1 MSVSGSANSTRRTPS
16 WWCPTMDRA
25 FRRTSAS
32 WSSSASSVRLR
43 RGPCPARGW
52 AWRSSNRWCSNTA
65 GRSASKTPFPEAS
78 PRVHRFTSCCRDGRW
93 RSRTTPTTVKM
104 RRMFPARQL
113 RGTLHLQRTLSQS
126 NLRPRRQGNSSYC
139 LSLNRLH
146 KRERPSDMTNHPRYS
161 PPPQQHGYG
170 PVSDQRGATGHSSP
184 GQQQTYQQG
193 YDWRYGQQP
202 QQGQYRQ
209 PYGHFAGSQTGPPLP
224 APRKRSRAGALTVG
238 AVAVAVVSAGI
249 GGAAASVVAHHGS
262 LASVADGALPGGAT
276 PGMPASNAPMG
287 SVEQVAAKV
296 VPSVVMLETNLG
308 RASEEGSGIILS
320 SDGLI
325 LTNNHVVATAANP
338 GKAPAPHGRP
348 GEHQGPEDDPGGPGP
363 DPDQPAPPPGAK
375 PKTTVTFSDGRTAEF
390 TVVGTDPTT
399 DIAVVRVQGISGL
412 TPISLGSSAN
422 LRVGQPVM
430 AVGSPLGLE
439 GTVTTGIVSSL
450 NRPVST
456 TGESGNQNTV
466 LDAIQ
471 TDAAINPGNS
481 GGALVNMSG
490 QLIGVNSAIATL
502 GSDSPDAQSGSIG
515 LGFAIP
521 VDQANRI
528 AKELISNGKATHAS
542 LGVQVTSDKGTPGAK
557 VVEVVPN
564 GAAAAAGPPGGV
576 GVTQV
581 GGRTAHSAD
590 ALVAAV
596 RSKAPGDKVTLT
608 YKDPSGDSKTVQVTL
623 GKAQQ

>member
-1 MSVSGSANSTRRTPS
+1 M
-16 WWCPTMDRA
+16 
-25 FRRTSAS
+25 
-32 WSSSASSVRLR
+32 
-43 RGPCPARGW
+43 
-52 AWRSSNRWCSNTA
+52 
-65 GRSASKTPFPEAS
+65 
-78 PRVHRFTSCCRDGRW
+78 
-93 RSRTTPTTVKM
+93 
-104 RRMFPARQL
+104 
-113 RGTLHLQRTLSQS
+113 
-126 NLRPRRQGNSSYC
+126 
-139 LSLNRLH
+139 
-146 KRERPSDMTNHPRYS
+146 
-161 PPPQQHGYG
+161 
-170 PVSDQRGATGHSSP
+170 SDQRGATGYSGH
-184 GQQQTYQQG
+184 GQQQTYPQG

-202 QQGQYRQ
+202 SYRQ
-209 PYGHFAGSQTGPPLP
+209 QYGAFGAGQAGPPAGSPPPPQLRV
-224 APRKRSRAGALTVG
+224 PRKRSRAGALAVG
-238 AVAVAVVSAGI
+238 ALAIAVVSAGI
-249 GGAAASVVAHHGS
+249 GGAAASVIEHNGQ
-262 LASVADGALPGGAT
+262 LAATADGVLSGGAA
-276 PGMPASNAPMG
+276 PSVPAGNAPVG
-287 SVEQVAAKV
+287 NVEQIAAKV
-296 VPSVVMLETNLG
+296 VPSVVMLETDLG
-308 RASEEGSGIILS
+308 RQSEEGSGIVLS

-338 GKAPAPHGRP
+338 GKAPAPKGRP

-363 DPDQPAPPPGAK
+363 DPDQPAPPAGAK

-439 GTVTTGIVSSL
+439 GTVTTGIVSAM

-481 GGALVNMSG
+481 GGALVNMAG
-490 QLIGVNSAIATL
+490 QLVGVNSAIATL
-502 GSDSPDAQSGSIG
+502 GGDSPDAQSGSIG

-521 VDQANRI
+521 VDQAKRI
-528 AKELISNGKATHAS
+528 ADELISTGTASHAS
-542 LGVQVTSDKGTPGAK
+542 LGVQVTNDKDTPGAK
-557 VVEVVPN
+557 VVEVIPN
-564 GAAAAAGPPGGV
+564 GAAASAGLPGGV
-576 GVTQV
+576 VVTKV
-581 GGRTAHSAD
+581 DDRPVNSAD

-608 YKDPSGDSKTVQVTL
+608 YKDPSGDSRKVQVTL